1 GLYHR
6 QSPEIST
13 DGTEMT
19 LTDAIQLAD
28 TAQRFGRGVRGRP
41 HVHVRLQHPAEP
53 RKMRLRMCNA
63 GVIEILSQSSGV
75 HLIRGQFGYRKLLYV
90 KVIF

>member
-1 GLYHR
+1 
-6 QSPEIST
+6 
-13 DGTEMT
+13 M
-19 LTDAIQLAD
+19 
-28 TAQRFGRGVRGRP
+28 
-41 HVHVRLQHPAEP
+41 HVRLQHPAEP

-90 KVIF
+90 KVIFDLSTLAGLSRRNLSEAGTGQSD